1 MRQKASSLEL
11 ELPEFP
17 YGWVWRRSMTNKS
30 LAAGAK
36 TSCWP
41 VASCVGEE
49 RPQLFCWHNIDGKC
63 EEMMKQILAATVATL
78 TGFTMILQTTLW
90 PVRDTTRRLQHSG
103 ARHTGH
109 GVPLRSVVDRLR
121 IWRERMGARRRLRN
135 LYALDD
141 HILQDIGMI
150 RTALRWEAEK
160 PFRR

>member
-1 MRQKASSLEL
+1 
-11 ELPEFP
+11 
-17 YGWVWRRSMTNKS
+17 
-30 LAAGAK
+30 
-36 TSCWP
+36 
-41 VASCVGEE
+41 
-49 RPQLFCWHNIDGKC
+49 
-63 EEMMKQILAATVATL
+63 MKQILATTVATL

-90 PVRDTTRRLQHSG
+90 PVRDATRWPQHSG

-109 GVPLRSVVDRLR
+109 RVPLRSVMDRLR
-121 IWRERMGARRRLRN
+121 LWRERMGARRRLRN